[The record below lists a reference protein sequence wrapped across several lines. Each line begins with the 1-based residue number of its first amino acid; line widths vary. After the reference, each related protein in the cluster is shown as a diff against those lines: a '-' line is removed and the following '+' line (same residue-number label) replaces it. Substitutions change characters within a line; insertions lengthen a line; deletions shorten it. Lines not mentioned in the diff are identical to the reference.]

1 MNLKARYNTN
11 TPFETILKDETIFH
25 VANGYL
31 GMKHHFI
38 EGYGIELKRTLVL
51 GGFYNTYPYHYEE
64 NSQQFPQVGQ
74 TIMPWPDATLTT
86 FEINGTLMDLTHM
99 RMLYTDVSFELD
111 KGYVLRETMYE
122 YEGHKYLLQE
132 KRLASLHHVDHVH
145 IQVKFKSLDQ
155 NINLKLVSSIQMPHI
170 KATQVRDPRV
180 AYEREHIEF
189 VQASLRGLETHY
201 EFQTKDQKHHG
212 KLIKMMSIPTQTII
226 DGNQVTSHYEVM
238 LQAEEVFE
246 FHLQIIAQGS
256 HVEPVSKQ
264 YSLLDFDEV
273 LSIQQQNI
281 EVFWS
286 KQILHLD
293 HEHMDITLKYSVYQL
308 FMSGAFDH
316 QLSIAAKG
324 LSGEGYEGHYFWD
337 TEVYMFPYFL
347 MHHEEKAKNMLL
359 YRYHHLEEA
368 RHEARQLGILKG
380 AKIPWRTINGLEAS
394 PYFPSG
400 SAQLHINSDI
410 AFAVIQYVHK
420 TKQIDF
426 LVRYGFELL
435 IETARYILNYGHFK
449 DGQFHL
455 HHVTGPD
462 EYTVLVNNNY
472 YTNRMVKYHFEHVVK
487 WYDMHQDELH
497 DVISKLKIDEHEIQ
511 LLKKAA
517 KEMVLLSD
525 ERLNI
530 WLQDQEHHLRKPLP
544 KGILPNQG
552 LPIFLKYHPQFV
564 YRHQVLKQA
573 DVIAAEVLLNHYDA
587 RFKSSFHY
595 YLPMTSHDSSL
606 SKCMYGIGAYHIDE
620 DELAFNYFKE
630 VLLLDIDDTK
640 GHTKNGLHLANMG
653 GAYLMV
659 MKGLFGIYLDEML
672 SINPI
677 KQSQFNEVKY
687 GFKYQECDVLLTL
700 YKTRFTIQVSV
711 PITLLIY
718 HQEVHVNGQ
727 YEHIWSES

>member
-1 MNLKARYNTN
+1 MTFKARYNTN
-11 TPFETILKDETIFH
+11 TPFETLLKDETIFH
-25 VANGYL
+25 VANGFL

-38 EGYGIELKRTLVL
+38 EGYGTDQKRTLVL

-64 NSQQFPQVGQ
+64 NSAQFPQVGQ

-86 FEINGTLMDLTHM
+86 FELNGTLMDLTNM
-99 RMLYTDVSFELD
+99 RMLYTNVSFELD
-111 KGYVLRETMYE
+111 QGYVQRETMYE
-122 YEGHKYLLQE
+122 FKGHKYLLNE
-132 KRLASLHHVDHVH
+132 RRLASLHHVDHVH
-145 IQVKFKSLDQ
+145 LQVSFKSLDEHVS
-155 NINLKLVSSIQMPHI
+155 LKLVSWIQMPYI
-170 KATQVRDPRV
+170 KPTLIRDPRV

-189 VQASLRGLETHY
+189 VDASLRGLETHY
-201 EFQTKDQKHHG
+201 DFQTKDRQHQG
-212 KLIKMMSIPTQTII
+212 KIIKMMSIPTVTTIE
-226 DGNQVTSHYEVM
+226 GNVVLSKYDIE
-238 LQAEEVFE
+238 LEKEEAFE
-246 FHLQIIAQGS
+246 FHLQLIVQGS
-256 HVEPVSKQ
+256 HVEPTSKQ
-264 YSLLDFDEV
+264 FSLLDFDEV
-273 LSIQQQNI
+273 LSIQKRNI
-281 EVFWS
+281 EKFWS
-286 KQILHLD
+286 TQTLYLND
-293 HEHMDITLKYSVYQL
+293 PHMDISLKYSVYQL
-308 FMSGAFDH
+308 YMSGAFDH
-316 QLSIAAKG
+316 QVSIAAKG

-347 MHHEEKAKNMLL
+347 MHHEQKAKNMLM
-359 YRYHHLEEA
+359 YRYHHLEA
-368 RHEARQLGILKG
+368 SRHESKQMGILKG
-380 AKIPWRTINGLEAS
+380 AKIPWRTINGFEAS

-426 LVRYGFELL
+426 LIRYGFEMLF
-435 IETARYILNYGHFK
+435 ETARYILNYGHFK

-455 HHVTGPD
+455 QHVTGPD

-472 YTNRMVKYHFEHVVK
+472 YTNRMVQYHFEHVLK
-487 WYDMHQDELH
+487 WYDMYRNDLKEVVL
-497 DVISKLKIDEHEIQ
+497 KLSIEEEEITR
-511 LLKKAA
+511 LKQAA
-517 KEMVLLSD
+517 KNIVLLFD
-525 ERLNI
+525 DQLNI

-573 DVIAAEVLLNHYDA
+573 DVIAAQVLLNQYDD
-587 RFKSSFHY
+587 RFQSSFHY

-659 MKGLFGIYLDEML
+659 MKGLFGIYLDETL
-672 SINPI
+672 SINPV
-677 KQSQFNEVKY
+677 KQSQFNEVHY
-687 GFKYQECDVLLTL
+687 GFHYQGTNITLTL
-700 YKTRFTIQVSV
+700 KKTHFNIKVSEPIVLTI
-711 PITLLIY
+711 Y
-718 HQEVHVNGQ
+718 NQEVHIIDH
-727 YEHIWSES
+727 YEYVWSPS